1 MLREG
6 EKIVYEIKDS
16 GLNPGKVKFQ
26 NEIFQNVYYPDIDDP
41 TKIVYD
47 PESGNIHLFPEQL
60 DAAGKISKV
69 IMGKLNNLAK
79 NSLLKE
85 YNPKKRGFN
94 RVPVFD
100 SFEKRS
106 GLKYLYAFLSI
117 EVNGVTFDLLPFCME
132 TDKRIVNC
140 EFGAY
145 QFCIEVKKLKSCH
158 LYPKKGDSRI
168 CMEDKEIYYT
178 PNLDFESCDEE
189 VIREFLNYVTRN
201 VVG

>member
-26 NEIFQNVYYPDIDDP
+26 NEIFQDVYYPDIDDP
-41 TKIVYD
+41 VKVVYD

-60 DAAGKISKV
+60 DTAGKISKV
-69 IMGKLNNLAK
+69 IMEKLNNLAK
-79 NSLLKE
+79 SSLLKE
-85 YNPKKRGFN
+85 YSPKKRGFK

-106 GLKYLYAFLSI
+106 GLKYLYAFFSI

-145 QFCIEVKKLKSCH
+145 QFCIEVKKSCH

-168 CMEDKEIYYT
+168 CMRDKELYYT
-178 PNLDFESCDEE
+178 SNLDFESCDEE
-189 VIREFLNYVTRN
+189 VIREFLNHVKRN

>member
-26 NEIFQNVYYPDIDDP
+26 NEIFQDIYCPDIDDP
-41 TKIVYD
+41 AKIVYD

-60 DAAGKISKV
+60 DEARKISKA
-69 IMGKLNNLAK
+69 MMEKLNNLAK

-85 YNPKKRGFN
+85 YKPKKRGFN

-100 SFEKRS
+100 SFEKCSR
-106 GLKYLYAFLSI
+106 LKYLYAFLSI
-117 EVNGVTFDLLPFCME
+117 EVNGVTFDVLPFRME
-132 TDKRIVNC
+132 KDKKIVNC

-145 QFCIEVKKLKSCH
+145 QFCIEVNKLKSYR
-158 LYPKKGDSRI
+158 LYPKKGDNRI
-168 CMEDKEIYYT
+168 CMGDKEIYYT

-189 VIREFLNYVTRN
+189 VIKEFLNYVKRN

>member
-26 NEIFQNVYYPDIDDP
+26 NEIFQDIYCADVDDP
-41 TKIVYD
+41 AKIGSD

-60 DAAGKISKV
+60 DEARKISKA
-69 IMGKLNNLAK
+69 MMEKLNNLAK

-85 YNPKKRGFN
+85 YKPKKRGFN

-100 SFEKRS
+100 SFEKCSR
-106 GLKYLYAFLSI
+106 LKYLYAFLSI
-117 EVNGVTFDLLPFCME
+117 EVNGVTFDVLPFRME
-132 TDKRIVNC
+132 KDKKIVNC

-145 QFCIEVKKLKSCH
+145 QFCIEVNKLKSYR
-158 LYPKKGDSRI
+158 LYPKKGDNRI
-168 CMEDKEIYYT
+168 CMGDKEIYYT

-189 VIREFLNYVTRN
+189 VIKEFLNYVKRN

>member
-16 GLNPGKVKFQ
+16 GLNTGKVKFQ

-117 EVNGVTFDLLPFCME
+117 EVN
-132 TDKRIVNC
+132 
-140 EFGAY
+140 
-145 QFCIEVKKLKSCH
+145 
-158 LYPKKGDSRI
+158 
-168 CMEDKEIYYT
+168 
-178 PNLDFESCDEE
+178 
-189 VIREFLNYVTRN
+189 
-201 VVG
+201 